1 MKPTIQKSL
10 LSLAVW
16 CFVAVLAGHT
26 QTVSGTLKDEE
37 GVPLPKVLIE
47 KNNSKAMARTDEN
60 GAFTIAAQV
69 GDTLLVRYGRHLFE
83 VVVGEENP
91 LNLTFKKRNEAHE
104 TLNKLVQTGYGIQP
118 FHTLTTAITQ
128 LETTDFNYG
137 NIYNPMQLIQ
147 GRAPGLLLSNPG
159 DDPSGDFDLNQRGLH
174 TIIGDGRPLLVVD
187 GFPGASLNS
196 VDPQDIASITI
207 LRDAASAAIYGT
219 RAANGVLVITTKT
232 APKTDGKLTIGIN
245 SSIGIGQVANF
256 HDVLDASRY
265 LSLRN
270 DPNVSGSNQIN
281 DWGSTTDWQD
291 LISKNGLLHHSNIWG
306 AWSKAGTSA
315 RVSLNLR
322 GVGDVVP
329 SAGFSQFNGSLNIGQ
344 RLLKDRLHLQLVA
357 AATHRNFRQARPDIF
372 FHAAQYNPTAP
383 IRSNDPI
390 QGQFAG
396 YFQENRFD
404 YFNPVAI
411 LEQTKHNGSF
421 QTLTTN
427 VSANWNVWKG
437 LHIGGRLAWQTDEKT
452 EGFYAPAESFY
463 RGFTSAGFAD
473 YKQRIEENQL
483 AEASLAYDFKAK
495 KHDFTFGIGHSYQ
508 FIHRNKERFQLM
520 GYSTQDF
527 NHRDLSITDGASAFN
542 TENKGLDI
550 RLAAFRGQAHYNFD
564 NWFFLSANARY
575 EGCSRFGDNRE
586 WGLFHGVGGGI
597 DFAKLLKIKD
607 IDQFKIRASYGLSGN
622 LPSDDVLSG
631 ILFSEG
637 TLFFFNGQFIP
648 SISAINDP
656 NPDLQWE
663 SRTDINYGLD
673 FSFAQGRI
681 MGSVDR
687 YNSTSEDILLSFLVP
702 TSQVGFSV
710 FTKNYVEIENKGTEL
725 TLNLKLLEQENFTWQ
740 IDFNF
745 SASRTA
751 YTNLTPP
758 GQSDFQPEPI
768 GFIGN
773 SGSNQTIRLAEGSQV
788 GEFFGPELLSVQN
801 GLPVLGNAGVLGT
814 ALPRNF
820 WGLGSSFTWK
830 QFDVDVRL
838 RAVQGHSLVNESRFI
853 LGLKGDASRHN
864 VLSDALEPPA
874 VNISQNFLPF
884 SSFVV
889 EDASFVRLDNV
900 RLGYRFDIG
909 NNRYLS
915 ALQVYI
921 TAQNLFTLTNYKGPE
936 PEVRLRRNGLTPNE
950 SSYLVPG
957 IDSRTTHWPVR
968 TFMLGLNVGF

>member
-1 MKPTIQKSL
+1 MKLSACTLISL
-10 LSLAVW
+10 SILLLFGAFTAHAQSV
-16 CFVAVLAGHT
+16 T
-26 QTVSGTLKDEE
+26 GTLKNEK

-47 KNNSKAMARTDEN
+47 KNNSQSMARTDET
-60 GAFTIAAQV
+60 GVFTIAAKP
-69 GDTLLVRYGRHLFE
+69 GDTLVVHYGKRPFE
-83 VVVGEENP
+83 VIVGDQAIQ
-91 LNLTFKKRNEAHE
+91 NLTVKKQYKEYDAPE
-104 TLNKLVQTGYGIQP
+104 ELIETGYGLQSV
-118 FHTLTTAITQ
+118 HALSMAVTS
-128 LETTDFNYG
+128 LETSDFNYG

-174 TIIGDGRPLLVVD
+174 TLIGDGQPLLVVD
-187 GFPGASLNS
+187 GFPGASLSS
-196 VDPQDIASITI
+196 VDPYDIASITI

-219 RAANGVLVITTKT
+219 RAANGVLLITTKT
-232 APKTDGKLTIGIN
+232 APNTDGKLKIGAN
-245 SSIGIGQVANF
+245 SSIGIRQVAHS
-256 HDVLDASRY
+256 HDVLDPSRY

-270 DPNVSGSNQIN
+270 DPNVPGSNQIN
-281 DWGSTTDWQD
+281 DWGSRTDWQD
-291 LISKNGLLHHSNIWG
+291 LISRNGLLHHSNIWG
-306 AWSKAGTSA
+306 AWSKAGTVA

-329 SAGFSQFNGSLNIGQ
+329 SAGFSQFNGLLNIGQ

-383 IRSNDPI
+383 IRSNDPV

-421 QTLTTN
+421 QTLTAN

-437 LHIGGRLAWQTDEKT
+437 LRLGGRLAWQSDEKT

-463 RGFTSAGFAD
+463 RGFTLAGFAD

-495 KHDFTFGIGHSYQ
+495 KHEITFGIGHSYQ
-508 FIHRNKERFQLM
+508 FIHRNKERFQLR

-542 TENKGLDI
+542 AENKGLDI
-550 RLAAFRGQAHYNFD
+550 RLAAFRGQVQYNFD
-564 NWFFLSANARY
+564 NWLFFSANARY

-597 DFAKLLKIKD
+597 DFAELLKINHV
-607 IDQFKIRASYGLSGN
+607 DQFKIRASHGLSGN

-637 TLFFFNGQFIP
+637 ALFFFNGQFIP
-648 SISAINDP
+648 SFNAINDP
-656 NPDLQWE
+656 NHDLQWE
-663 SRTDINYGLD
+663 SRTDMNYGLD
-673 FSFAQGRI
+673 FSFAQGRLT
-681 MGSVDR
+681 GSVDR
-687 YNSTSEDILLSFLVP
+687 YKSSSEDILLSFLVP

-740 IDFNF
+740 VDFNF
-745 SASRTA
+745 TASRTA

-758 GQSDFQPEPI
+758 GQPDFQPDQI

-788 GEFFGPELLSVQN
+788 GEFFGPELLSVQD
-801 GLPVLGNAGVLGT
+801 GQPVLSNSRVLGT
-814 ALPRNF
+814 ALPHNF
-820 WGLGSSFTWK
+820 WGIGSSFTWK

-853 LGLKGDASRHN
+853 FGLKGGASRGN
-864 VLSDALEPPA
+864 VLSDALEPPG
-874 VNISQNFLPF
+874 VNISQGFLPF

-921 TAQNLFTLTNYKGPE
+921 TAQNVFTITDYKGPE
-936 PEVRLRRNGLTPNE
+936 PEVRFRRNGLTPKE

-957 IDSRTTHWPVR
+957 IDARTTHWPVR

>member
-1 MKPTIQKSL
+1 MKLTIYSL
-10 LSLAVW
+10 ISTS
-16 CFVAVLAGHT
+16 VLLLFGAF
-26 QTVSGTLKDEE
+26 TVHAQSVTGTLKNEK

-47 KNNSKAMARTDEN
+47 KNNSQSMARTDEA
-60 GAFTIAAQV
+60 GAFTITAKP
-69 GDTLLVRYGRHLFE
+69 GDTLLIHYGKNPFE
-83 VVVGEENP
+83 VIVGEQAM
-91 LNLTFKKRNEAHE
+91 LNLTFKKRKVAYDAPE
-104 TLNKLVQTGYGIQP
+104 KLIETGYGLQP
-118 FHTLTTAITQ
+118 VHSLSMAVTA
-128 LETTDFNYG
+128 LETSDFNYG
-137 NIYNPMQLIQ
+137 NIYNPFQLIQ

-174 TIIGDGRPLLVVD
+174 TLIGNGQPLLVVD
-187 GFPGASLNS
+187 GFPGASLSS
-196 VDPQDIASITI
+196 VDPHDIASISI

-219 RAANGVLVITTKT
+219 RAANGVLLITTKT
-232 APKTDGKLTIGIN
+232 VPNTDGKLKIGAN
-245 SSIGIGQVANF
+245 SSIGIQQVAHS

-270 DPNVSGSNQIN
+270 DPSVPGSDLIN

-291 LISKNGLLHHSNIWG
+291 VISRNGLLHHSNIWG

-329 SAGFSQFNGSLNIGQ
+329 SAGFSQFNGLLNIGQ
-344 RLLKDRLHLQLVA
+344 RLLKDRLHLRLFA

-372 FHAAQYNPTAP
+372 FHATQYNPTAP
-383 IRSNDPI
+383 VRSNDPV
-390 QGQFAG
+390 QGQFGG

-421 QTLTTN
+421 QTLTAN
-427 VSANWNVWKG
+427 VSADWNVWKG
-437 LHIGGRLAWQTDEKT
+437 LRISGRLAWQNDEKT

-463 RGFTSAGFAD
+463 RGFTLGGFAD

-483 AEASLAYDFKAK
+483 AEASVAYDFKAK

-508 FIHRNKERFQLM
+508 FIHRNKERFQLR

-527 NHRDLSITDGASAFN
+527 IYHDLSITDGTSAFN
-542 TENKGLDI
+542 AENKGLDI
-550 RLAAFRGQAHYNFD
+550 RLAAFRGQVQYNFD

-597 DFAKLLKIKD
+597 DFAKLLKINNV
-607 IDQFKIRASYGLSGN
+607 DQFKIRVSHGITGN

-648 SISAINDP
+648 SFSAVNDP
-656 NPDLQWE
+656 NPNLQWE
-663 SRTDINYGLD
+663 SRTDMNYGLD

-681 MGSVDR
+681 TGSVDR
-687 YNSTSEDILLSFLVP
+687 YNSASEDILFSFLVP

-725 TLNLKLLEQENFTWQ
+725 ALNLKLLQQENFSWQ
-740 IDFNF
+740 VDFNF

-758 GQSDFQPEPI
+758 GQSDFQPEMI

-773 SGSNQTIRLAEGSQV
+773 AGSNQTIRLAEGSLV
-788 GEFFGPELLSVQN
+788 GEFFGREFLSVQN
-801 GLPVLGNAGVLGT
+801 GQPVLGNESVLGT

-820 WGLGSSFTWK
+820 WGIGSSFTWK

-853 LGLKGDASRHN
+853 LGLKGGASRHN
-864 VLSDALEPPA
+864 VLSDALTPPA
-874 VNISQNFLPF
+874 VNISQDFLPF

-889 EDASFVRLDNV
+889 EEASFIRLDNM

-921 TAQNLFTLTNYKGPE
+921 TAQNLFTITDYKGPE
-936 PEVRLRRNGLTPNE
+936 PEVRFRRSGLTPME
-950 SSYLVPG
+950 STYLVPG
-957 IDSRTTHWPVR
+957 IDARTTHWPVR